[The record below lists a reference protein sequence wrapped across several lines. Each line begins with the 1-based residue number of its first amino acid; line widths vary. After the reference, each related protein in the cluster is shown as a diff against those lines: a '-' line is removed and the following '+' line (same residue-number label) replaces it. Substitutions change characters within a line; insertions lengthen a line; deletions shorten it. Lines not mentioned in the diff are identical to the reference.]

1 MLIDMSTR
9 GYQVRRI
16 VTGLNAQR
24 ESEVSIIGPCTNRRD
39 IEGWPGMFV
48 NELWVTNESPV
59 DNSGSE
65 DAALRPIR
73 HDPTP
78 GGTIFRVVEIPPEA
92 DLKVD
97 ADATFA
103 AMGSANRPTDKD
115 KSRHFSMH
123 KTDSIDYTVVISGE
137 CTMLLEKGEV
147 QIRQGD
153 CIVQRG
159 TNHGWVNRSTAPC
172 VIAFILIDAIPR

>member
-1 MLIDMSTR
+1 MSWNWRCPAWVCCATDWVNRNLLTGGRRSGPIPSCRSSLKLERDRQVIEMPAR

-24 ESEVSIIGPCTNRRD
+24 ESEISLIGPCTNR
-39 IEGWPGMFV
+39 IEAQGWPGTFV

-59 DNSGSE
+59 DNSGSQ

-78 GGTIFRVVEIPPEA
+78 GGTIFRIVEIPPENN
-92 DLKVD
+92 LKVD
-97 ADATFA
+97 AAATFA

-123 KTDSIDYTVVISGE
+123 KTDSI
-137 CTMLLEKGEV
+137 
-147 QIRQGD
+147 
-153 CIVQRG
+153 
-159 TNHGWVNRSTAPC
+159 
-172 VIAFILIDAIPR
+172 